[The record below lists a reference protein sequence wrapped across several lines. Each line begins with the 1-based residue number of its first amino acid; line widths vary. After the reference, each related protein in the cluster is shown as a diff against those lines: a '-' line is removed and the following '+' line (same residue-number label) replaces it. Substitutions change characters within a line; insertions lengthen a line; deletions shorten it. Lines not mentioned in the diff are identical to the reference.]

1 MFNRDKHFLYMAIYC
16 KYDNNILPQVPK
28 VLVSYLLDNPG
39 KIDFYLNSKVHIGMI
54 LERLSNVFREKEEIN
69 ILEEIIQYVEVELCR
84 TTLKH

>member
-39 KIDFYLNSKVHIGMI
+39 KIDFYLNNKVHIGMI

-69 ILEEIIQYVEVELCR
+69 ILEEIIQYVEVELCK

>member
-69 ILEEIIQYVEVELCR
+69 ILDEIIQYVEVELCK

>member
-69 ILEEIIQYVEVELCR
+69 ILEEIIQYVEVELCK

>member
-28 VLVSYLLDNPG
+28 LLVSYLLDNPG
-39 KIDFYLNSKVHIGMI
+39 KINFYLNSKVHIGMI

-69 ILEEIIQYVEVELCR
+69 ILEEIIQYVEVELCK